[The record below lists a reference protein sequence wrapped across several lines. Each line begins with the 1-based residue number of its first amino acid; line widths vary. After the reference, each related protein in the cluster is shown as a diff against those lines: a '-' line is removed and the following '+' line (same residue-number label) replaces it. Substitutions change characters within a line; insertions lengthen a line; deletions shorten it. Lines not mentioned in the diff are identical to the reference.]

1 MLKFFLSRYFL
12 LAILVFLWQNRM
24 PAQEPMIP
32 PLSPPAVLPPDPPDP
47 DTLPPPPQL
56 QWESLTPKGAE
67 DASGGSVETVI
78 PPEQLETPIAPPPP
92 PAIETPLPPPDP
104 AEVVLAQPSVEV
116 WRAESESPQVPPRQF
131 NKLDAAFVTGT
142 EPVWLRVQFNPL
154 AAGKT
159 VWVKPSR
166 GIVLNPPLAKMTI
179 SGNGECLFLAQVAE
193 DFTRS
198 HIIFYCEG
206 VKTVL
211 PVVRASLEKVEEME
225 GASQP

>member
-1 MLKFFLSRYFL
+1 MTKLFHSNFLL
-12 LAILVFLWQNRM
+12 LAILLFLWPDRM
-24 PAQEPMIP
+24 PAQEPLIP

-67 DASGGSVETVI
+67 DVSGGSAETVI

-92 PAIETPLPPPDP
+92 PVIETPLPPPDP
-104 AEVVLAQPSVEV
+104 AELVLAQPSVEV
-116 WRAESESPQVPPRQF
+116 WRAESESPQIPPRQF
-131 NKLDAAFVTGT
+131 NKLDEAYVTGT
-142 EPVWLRVQFNPL
+142 EPVWLRVQFDPL

-166 GIVLNPPLAKMTI
+166 GIVLNPPVSKMTI
-179 SGNGECLFLAQVAE
+179 SANGECLFLAQVAP

-206 VKTVL
+206 IKTVL
-211 PVVRASLEKVEEME
+211 PVVRASLEKVEEKE
-225 GASQP
+225 GESQP